1 MEMRTLGRNGPPVS
15 AMGLGCM
22 RMSSFAGPSS
32 STDEEGIATI
42 RAALD
47 AGLNFLDTGDF
58 YGMGHNELLVGQ
70 AIKGR
75 RDQALISVKFGA
87 LRSPSGEFLGIDV
100 RPNAVKNFAAYSLTR
115 LGVDVIDIYQPGRI
129 DPTVPV
135 EETVGAI
142 ADLIQEGKVRY
153 LGLSET
159 GPDNIRRAHKVYPVS
174 ALEIEYS
181 LGARS
186 IEKDI
191 LPTVR
196 KLGIGLVAHGVVGQ
210 GLFTGSITNDLPPN
224 DSRRQFPKF
233 DQANLPKNLQS
244 LSPLQRMARQKNC
257 TTAQLAIAWVLAQG
271 EDIVPLVGMSRR
283 SRLPENLKAL
293 DVGLTKEELN
303 DLDRAFPLGAI
314 TGERYPAQV
323 KHLSAES

>member
-1 MEMRTLGRNGPPVS
+1 MEMRILGRIGPRVS

-22 RMSSFAGPSS
+22 RMSNFVGPKS

-47 AGLNFLDTGDF
+47 AGINFLNTGDF
-58 YGMGHNELLVGQ
+58 YGMGHNELLVGR

-87 LRSPSGEFLGIDV
+87 LRSHSGQFLGIDV
-100 RPNAVKNFAAYSLTR
+100 RPNAVKNFAAYSLQR

-129 DPTVPV
+129 DPNVPV

-142 ADLIQEGKVRY
+142 ADLIKEGKVRY

-159 GPDNIRRAHKVYPVS
+159 GAENIRRAHKVHPVT

-181 LGARS
+181 LGTRF
-186 IEKDI
+186 IEKEI
-191 LPTVR
+191 LPAVR
-196 KLGIGLVAHGVVGQ
+196 ELGIGVVAHGVVGQ
-210 GLFTGSITNDLPPN
+210 GLLTGSITNNMAPN
-224 DSRRQFPKF
+224 DIRREFPKF
-233 DQANLPKNLQS
+233 SQENLPKNLEKIS
-244 LSPLQRMARQKNC
+244 LLEGMALQKSC
-257 TTAQLAIAWVLAQG
+257 TTTQLAIAWVLAQG

-283 SRLPENLKAL
+283 ARLAENLKAL
-293 DVGLTKEELN
+293 DVTLTKEELDN
-303 DLDRAFPLGAI
+303 LDRTFALGAI
-314 TGERYPAQV
+314 TGDRYPAQMR
-323 KHLSAES
+323 HLSAK